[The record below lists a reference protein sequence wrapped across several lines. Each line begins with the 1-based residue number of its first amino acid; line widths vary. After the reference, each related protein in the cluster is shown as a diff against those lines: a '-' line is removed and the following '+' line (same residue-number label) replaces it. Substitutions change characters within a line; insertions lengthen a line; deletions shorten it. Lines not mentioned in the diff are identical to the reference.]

1 MIEVLKRPSVAG
13 RHAVWN
19 EPQVRLIRPDIA
31 IAYRDYQTVGQKT
44 LGGKE
49 MPQRNTHSTSVLS
62 KDNGKWH
69 IASQIISDDK
79 PSS

>member
-19 EPQVRLIRPDIA
+19 EPQIRLIRPDIA
-31 IAYRDYQTVGQKT
+31 IAYRDYQT

-49 MPQRNTHSTSVLS
+49 MPQRNTHSTWVLS

-69 IASQIISDDK
+69 IASQIISVDK